1 MVYHIPDESSLREAG
16 ELLIRAHDSAL
27 IVIDMQERLVP
38 AMQAPA
44 RTIRNTRLLLQ
55 AAAKTG
61 VPALLTEQYPQGLG
75 KTVPEIRNAA
85 GNSMILPKMHFSCM
99 EDQGFAE
106 AFRALGRRQAILTG
120 MEAHICV
127 VQTAASLVE
136 AGFDVFVVSDATAS
150 RTIESEQ
157 ACLARLS
164 AGGVSIVTTEMVVF
178 EWLGQAGTDAFKEML
193 PLIK

>member
-1 MVYHIPDESSLREAG
+1 M
-16 ELLIRAHDSAL
+16 LIRARESAL

-44 RTIRNTRLLLQ
+44 RTIRNTRLLLN
-55 AAAKTG
+55 AAEITG

-75 KTVPEIRNAA
+75 HTVPEIRKAA
-85 GNSMILPKMHFSCM
+85 SDSTILPKMHFSCM
-99 EDQGFAE
+99 EDDGFAD
-106 AFRALGRRQAILTG
+106 AFRSLGRRQAVLTG

-136 AGFDVFVVSDATAS
+136 AGYDVFVVSDATAS
-150 RTIESEQ
+150 RTLESEQ

-164 AGGVSIVTTEMVVF
+164 AAGVSIVTTEMVVF
-178 EWLGQAGTDAFKEML
+178 EWLGQAGTAAFKEML

>member
-1 MVYHIPDESSLREAG
+1 M
-16 ELLIRAHDSAL
+16 LIRASDSAL

-44 RTIRNTRLLLQ
+44 RTIKNTRLLLQ
-55 AAAKTG
+55 AAEKTG
-61 VPALLTEQYPQGLG
+61 VPALLTEQYPQGHG
-75 KTVPEIRNAA
+75 HTIPQIVEAA
-85 GNSMILPKMHFSCM
+85 GDSPILPKMHFSCM
-99 EDQGFAE
+99 EDPGFLK
-106 AFRALGRRQAILTG
+106 AFKALDRPQAILVG

-136 AGFDVFVVSDATAS
+136 EGYQVFVVSDATAS
-150 RTIESEQ
+150 RTIESEA
-157 ACLARLS
+157 ACLARLN

-178 EWLGQAGTDAFKEML
+178 EWLGQAGTAAFKEML

>member
-1 MVYHIPDESSLREAG
+1 M
-16 ELLIRAHDSAL
+16 LIRASDSAL

-44 RTIRNTRLLLQ
+44 RTIKNTRLLLQ
-55 AAAKTG
+55 AAEKTG

-75 KTVPEIRNAA
+75 HTIPQIVEAA
-85 GNSMILPKMHFSCM
+85 GDSPILPKMHFSCM
-99 EDQGFAE
+99 EDPGFLK
-106 AFRALGRRQAILTG
+106 AFKALDRPQAILVG

-136 AGFDVFVVSDATAS
+136 EGYQVFVVSDATAS
-150 RTIESEQ
+150 RTIESEA
-157 ACLARLS
+157 ACLARLN

-178 EWLGQAGTDAFKEML
+178 EWLGQAGTAAFKEML
-193 PLIK
+193 PLIM

>member
-1 MVYHIPDESSLREAG
+1 M
-16 ELLIRAHDSAL
+16 LIRAQDSAL

-44 RTIRNTRLLLQ
+44 RTIRNTRTLLQ

-75 KTVPEIRNAA
+75 HTVAEVARVA
-85 GNSMILPKMHFSCM
+85 GDAPILPKMHFSCM
-99 EDQGFAE
+99 EEPGFAA
-106 AFRALGRRQAILTG
+106 AFRALDRSQAILVG

-136 AGFDVFVVSDATAS
+136 EGFEVFVVSDATAS
-150 RTIESEQ
+150 RTIESEA
-157 ACLARLS
+157 ACLARLG
-164 AGGVSIVTTEMVVF
+164 AGGVNIVTTEMVVF
-178 EWLGQAGTDAFKEML
+178 EWLGRAGTEAFKEML

>member
-1 MVYHIPDESSLREAG
+1 
-16 ELLIRAHDSAL
+16 LLIRAQDSAL
-27 IVIDMQERLVP
+27 VVIDIQERLVP
-38 AMQAPA
+38 AMMAPA
-44 RTIRNTRLLLQ
+44 RTIRNAKLLLQ

-75 KTVPEIRNAA
+75 HTIPEVANAA
-85 GNSMILPKMHFSCM
+85 AGTRVFPKMHFSCM
-99 EDQGFAE
+99 EDPGFSE
-106 AFRALGRRQAILTG
+106 AFRSLGRRQAVLTG

-136 AGFDVFVVSDATAS
+136 ENYEVFVVSDATAS
-150 RTIESEQ
+150 RTQESEI

-164 AGGVSIVTTEMVVF
+164 AAGVSVVTTEMVVF
-178 EWLGQAGTDAFKEML
+178 EWLGQAGTPAFREML